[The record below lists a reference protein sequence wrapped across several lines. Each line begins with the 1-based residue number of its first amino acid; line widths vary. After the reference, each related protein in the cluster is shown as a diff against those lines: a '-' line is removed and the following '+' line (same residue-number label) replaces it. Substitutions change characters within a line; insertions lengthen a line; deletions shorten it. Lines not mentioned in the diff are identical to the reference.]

1 MPQDKYSI
9 FDEMIEGVQIVDSD
23 WRYVYV
29 NNTVALHGKYNK
41 QELLGYTM
49 MEKYPGIENT
59 AMFASLKQCMTDR
72 KHVQMINEFNFPDGS
87 TGYFELRM
95 DPVTEGVL
103 VLSFDVTKQK
113 QAEYFLQNSNI
124 LLEEKVKERTA
135 ELTAKNRELEQFAYI
150 ASHDLQEPIRTVAN
164 YIGVLKEDYG
174 HQLDEAALKYLEVMN
189 RANQRMSQLT
199 SALLDYSRL
208 GRDREIKTVD
218 FSKLVKEVIDDL
230 SQVIKASA
238 ARITVGQL
246 PVTNAYEV
254 EMRQVIQNL
263 LTNALKF
270 KKKDTV
276 LEINISCKEKEE
288 AWQFSI
294 HDNGIGIDKVHF
306 DRIFEIFQRLH
317 QRDQYEGNGIGL
329 ANCKKI
335 VELHHGHITVE
346 SEVGI
351 GSTFFFTIAKNIK

>member
-1 MPQDKYSI
+1 MAHDKYSI

-29 NNTVALHGKYNK
+29 NNTVALHGKYSK

-59 AMFASLKQCMTDR
+59 SMFASLKQCMTDR

-95 DPVTEGVL
+95 DPVSDGVL
-103 VLSFDVTKQK
+103 ILSFDVTKQK
-113 QAEYFLQNSNI
+113 QAENFLQNSNA
-124 LLEEKVKERTA
+124 LLEEKVKERTT
-135 ELTAKNRELEQFAYI
+135 ELTAKNKELEQFAYI

-174 HQLDEAALKYLEVMN
+174 DQLDETALKYLEVMN
-189 RANQRMSQLT
+189 KANQRMSQLT

-208 GRDREIKTVD
+208 GRDREIKTVN
-218 FSKLVKEVIDDL
+218 FSQLIKEVIDDL
-230 SQVIKASA
+230 SQLIKSTA
-238 ARITVGQL
+238 AKITIEPL
-246 PVTNAYEV
+246 PITTAYEV
-254 EMRQVIQNL
+254 EMRQVFQNL

-270 KKKDTV
+270 KKKDMP
-276 LEINISCKEKEE
+276 LDIRIDCQEKENFWE
-288 AWQFSI
+288 FAIQ
-294 HDNGIGIDKVHF
+294 DNGIGIDKIHF
-306 DRIFEIFQRLH
+306 HRIFEIFQRLH

-335 VELHHGHITVE
+335 IELHGGSITVE
-346 SEVGI
+346 SEVGV
-351 GSTFFFTIAKNIK
+351 GSTFSFTIEKNIK

>member
-1 MPQDKYSI
+1 MPQDKYSV
-9 FDEMIEGVQIVDSD
+9 FDEIIEGVQIVDSD

-29 NNTVALHGKYNK
+29 NNTVALHGKYSK

-49 MEKYPGIENT
+49 MEKYPGIET
-59 AMFASLKQCMTDR
+59 TEMFASLKQCMTDR

-95 DPVTEGVL
+95 DPVTDGVL
-103 VLSFDVTKQK
+103 ILSFDVTKQK
-113 QAEYFLQNSNI
+113 QAEYFLQHSNA
-124 LLEEKVKERTA
+124 LLEEKVKVRTA

-164 YIGVLKEDYG
+164 YIGVLKEDYSD
-174 HQLDEAALKYLEVMN
+174 QLDEIALKYLDVMN
-189 RANQRMSQLT
+189 RANHRMSQLT

-230 SQVIKASA
+230 SQVITSSA
-238 ARITVGQL
+238 AKITVEQL
-246 PVTNAYEV
+246 PTINAYEV
-254 EMRQVIQNL
+254 EMRQVFQNL

-270 KKKDTV
+270 KKKKSAIA
-276 LEINISCKEKEE
+276 INISCKEKEE

-294 HDNGIGIDKVHF
+294 QDNGIGIDKIHF

-335 VELHHGHITVE
+335 IELHRGHMTVE
-346 SEVGI
+346 SVVGE
-351 GSTFFFTIAKNIK
+351 GSTFSFTIAKNIK